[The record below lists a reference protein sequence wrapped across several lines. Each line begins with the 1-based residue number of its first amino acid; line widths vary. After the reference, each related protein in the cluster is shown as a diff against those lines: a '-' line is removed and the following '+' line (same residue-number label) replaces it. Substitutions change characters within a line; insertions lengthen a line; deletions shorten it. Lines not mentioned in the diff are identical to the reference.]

1 MFQNMADDFIDK
13 EVLDRPRVIR
23 KRCSLPENETA
34 ITDLIFLD
42 VAFIFADSALIRSQ
56 VLFCGDQ
63 CDRKGLGTLV
73 KTELL

>member
-1 MFQNMADDFIDK
+1 MTDNFIDK

-23 KRCSLPENETA
+23 ESCSLPENETA